1 MDLWAGDDPEV
12 MHQAIRAVAR
22 ATALAGCTEELLEQA
37 VELVG
42 RAAQLVAME
51 AAPEDWVS
59 QVRAQTAVVSM
70 ESARSSAA
78 AVYEH
83 VASAAASLASAAG
96 MMGDFVGVHHA
107 ARAALP
113 GFWTK
118 HPGDE
123 LPPDQAA
130 TTRRGE

>member
-1 MDLWAGDDPEV
+1 VAVPAASAGRSMVDPNVGHEPEV
-12 MHQAIRAVAR
+12 MHEAIRAVAR
-22 ATALAGCTEELLEQA
+22 ATALASCTEELLSRA

-42 RAAQLVAME
+42 HAAQVVAME
-51 AAPEDWVS
+51 AAPDDWVA

-70 ESARSSAA
+70 ESARAQAA

-96 MMGDFVGVHHA
+96 MMGDFVGDHDA

-113 GFWTK
+113 LRWK
-118 HPGDE
+118 DAPG
-123 LPPDQAA
+123 AV
-130 TTRRGE
+130 

>member
-1 MDLWAGDDPEV
+1 MEDSIGHEPEL

-22 ATALAGCTEELLEQA
+22 ATALASCTEELLQHA

-51 AAPEDWVS
+51 APAEDWVA

-78 AVYEH
+78 AVFEH

-96 MMGDFVGVHHA
+96 MMGDFVSDHDT

-113 GFWTK
+113 SAWAEQ
-118 HPGDE
+118 PG
-123 LPPDQAA
+123 AA
-130 TTRRGE
+130 

>member
-1 MDLWAGDDPEV
+1 MDHNAGHEPEV
-12 MHQAIRAVAR
+12 MHSAILAVAR
-22 ATALAGCTEELLEQA
+22 ATALASCTEELLQHA

-51 AAPEDWVS
+51 ASPDDWVA
-59 QVRAQTAVVSM
+59 QVRAQTAVVSI
-70 ESARSSAA
+70 ESACSTAA

-96 MMGDFVGVHHA
+96 MMGEFVGDHDE

-113 GFWTK
+113 VGWCGDAGAP
-118 HPGDE
+118 PG
-123 LPPDQAA
+123 AA
-130 TTRRGE
+130 

>member
-1 MDLWAGDDPEV
+1 MEGGCSTVDHTVGHEPEV
-12 MHQAIRAVAR
+12 MHEAIRAVAR
-22 ATALAGCTEELLEQA
+22 ATALAGCTEELLQQA
-37 VELVG
+37 VDLVG

-51 AAPEDWVS
+51 ATPDDWVS

-70 ESARSSAA
+70 ESARSTAA

-96 MMGDFVGVHHA
+96 MMGEFVGDHDQ

-113 GFWTK
+113 LRWRDA
-118 HPGDE
+118 PG
-123 LPPDQAA
+123 AA
-130 TTRRGE
+130 

>member
-1 MDLWAGDDPEV
+1 VDHTVGHEPEV
-12 MHQAIRAVAR
+12 MHEAIRAVAR
-22 ATALAGCTEELLEQA
+22 ATALAGCTEEVLQQA

-83 VASAAASLASAAG
+83 VASAAASLASAAR
-96 MMGDFVGVHHA
+96 MMSDFVGEHQA

-113 GFWTK
+113 AAWVEQ
-118 HPGDE
+118 PG
-123 LPPDQAA
+123 AA
-130 TTRRGE
+130 